1 MNSKHLPWWKQGVIY
16 QIYSLS
22 FADGN
27 GDGKGDLAGITQR
40 LDYLNNGQADSE
52 TSLGIDAI
60 WITPVNSSP
69 MVDNGY
75 DISNYYDICPT
86 FGTLEDFDALVEG
99 AHRRGIKVIFDLVI
113 NHTSDQHDWFVESC
127 ASRENP
133 KYDWYLWQDPDPDGD
148 VPNNWR
154 SYFGGSGWTFNEQ
167 RQQYYFHSFNQ
178 NQPDLNWCNPEVK
191 AAVFDIV
198 RFWLDRG
205 VDGFRLDASSVYSKD
220 PHFRD
225 NPLKFEATDAM
236 KYRNFHHLYT
246 RDLPE
251 NHDIIREIRS
261 ILEEYD
267 NRVLIGETFIDD
279 TTIES
284 NSFYGEH
291 LDELHLPCTFKFALN
306 PWHPGFLQLEMQ
318 NKERTTP
325 TGAWPLYFTDNHDIP
340 RHLSRWFDCS
350 LSNNA
355 SDIAKGIAALL
366 LTVRGTPILYYGQ
379 ELGLFNKTD
388 IPPEQTSDYA
398 VMDRDTD
405 EPTPPPRDG
414 ARTPMQWDASP
425 QAGFS
430 FGKDSQPWLPVH
442 EDYAENN
449 VETQLKDPHSVL
461 NFYRALLRIRKHSPA
476 LRQGKWQPLIDYPHE
491 QFAYL
496 READDETVLVVINY
510 AEARQLKTD
519 KPIQP
524 ECWEVL
530 LSNQFDPGKVMNLP
544 RKLEPFE
551 VSILKA
557 CP

>member
-1 MNSKHLPWWKQGVIY
+1 MNSKHSPWWEQGVIY

-27 GDGKGDLAGITQR
+27 GDGKGDLVGITQR
-40 LDYLNNGQADSE
+40 LDYLNDGQADSE

-86 FGTLEDFDALVEG
+86 FGTLDDFDALVAG
-99 AHRRGIKVIFDLVI
+99 AHQRGIKVIFDLVI

-133 KYDWYLWQDPDPDGD
+133 KHDWYLWQDPGPDGD

-154 SYFGGSGWTFNEQ
+154 SYFGGSGWTFNKQ

-261 ILEEYD
+261 ILEQYD
-267 NRVLIGETFIDD
+267 DRVLIGETFIDD

-284 NSFYGEH
+284 NSFYGEN

-318 NKERTTP
+318 NKEMTTP

-355 SDIAKGIAALL
+355 SDIAKGVAALL

-398 VMDRDTD
+398 VMDRDAD
-405 EPTPPPRDG
+405 EPAPPPRDG

-442 EDYAENN
+442 GDYVENN
-449 VETQLKDPHSVL
+449 VETQLNDPHSVL

-476 LRQGKWQPLIDYPHE
+476 LRQGKWRPLIDYPHE

-496 READDETVLVVINY
+496 READDETILVVINY
-510 AEARQLKTD
+510 VEARQLKTD
-519 KPIQP
+519 KPILP

-530 LSNQFDPGKVMNLP
+530 LSNRFDPGKVMNLP